1 MFSWLRRKLT
11 GFFGSLK
18 EFPDYA
24 ESPERYKGLRRN
36 IVILMLVVT
45 ILPLFLMG
53 LINHYLYRQTMH
65 DEIVEP
71 LKILVN
77 KTKHSFELNLR
88 ERLSAVSFIAS
99 SHTCAELADNNNL
112 SRIFSVMK
120 REFSGVIDL
129 GFLDPSGVQVSYDGP
144 YKLKG
149 KNYIDQDWYKEARVR
164 NAYISDVFLG
174 YRKLPHLVMAVE
186 RSVTGVCLGCVLRA
200 TIDTNI
206 FIELI
211 ASMGLDPASDA
222 FLLNK
227 HGVLQT
233 PSRFYGQVLE
243 TFPMPLPP
251 ESYEPNVLEMQD
263 TKGRDVII
271 TYAYFAPLGKFE
283 IPLPFILM
291 VVKPRSQVMRAWYT
305 LKTEAFF
312 VFVIGVIILFLVIFK
327 LTDKLVKRLE
337 ESDLRREV
345 AYREMQESG
354 KLASIGRLAA
364 GVAHEINNPLAII
377 NEKAGLIKDLTELT
391 PDFPQKAKML
401 PLTGAILQSVDRCRT
416 ITQRL
421 LGFARRMDVS
431 VELLNLN
438 EVIEE
443 VLGFLEKEALH
454 RNIDLQLNLIEDLP
468 RISSDR
474 GQLQQV
480 FLNILNNAFDAVGDG
495 GQVAIT
501 SFEVDVETVGV
512 SVQDN
517 GQGMTQETMTH
528 LFEPFFTTKKGHGTG
543 LGLSITYGIVK
554 KLGGDIKVKSQLG
567 VGTTFTVFLPKK
579 VLALAG
585 G

>member
-1 MFSWLRRKLT
+1 MFNWLKQKLT
-11 GFFGSLK
+11 GFFGSLR

-24 ESPERYKGLRRN
+24 ESPERYKALRRN

-45 ILPLFLMG
+45 ILPLVLMG

-65 DEIVEP
+65 DEIVQP

-77 KTKHSFELNLR
+77 KTKHSFELFLA

-112 SRIFSVMK
+112 GRIFSVMRK
-120 REFSGVIDL
+120 EFSGVVDL
-129 GFLDPSGVQVSYDGP
+129 GFLDPNGVQISYDGP
-144 YKLKG
+144 YKLQG
-149 KNYIDQDWYKEARVR
+149 KDYTDQDWYKEARVR
-164 NAYISDVFLG
+164 GSYISDVFMG

-200 TIDTNI
+200 TIDTNR
-206 FIELI
+206 FMELI
-211 ASMGLDPASDA
+211 ASMRLDPSSDA

-227 HGVLQT
+227 HGVFQT
-233 PSRFYGQVLE
+233 PSKFYGQVLE
-243 TFPMPLPP
+243 TYPMPLPP
-251 ESYEPNVLEMQD
+251 LSYEPNVLEKKDMN
-263 TKGRDVII
+263 GRDVIV
-271 TYAYFAPLGKFE
+271 TYAYFE
-283 IPLPFILM
+283 SLPFILM
-291 VVKPRSQVMRAWYT
+291 VVKPRSQVMQAWYT

-312 VFVIGVIILFLVIFK
+312 VFAIGVIIIFLVISK

-337 ESDLRREV
+337 EFDTRREV
-345 AYREMQESG
+345 AYSEMQETS

-364 GVAHEINNPLAII
+364 GVAHEVNNPLAII
-377 NEKAGLIKDLTELT
+377 NEKAGLIKDLTEFT
-391 PDFPQKAKML
+391 PDFPQKEKLL

-421 LGFARRMDVS
+421 LGFARRMDIS
-431 VELLNLN
+431 VEMLSLN

-454 RNIDLQLNLIEDLP
+454 RNIDLQLNLAQDLP
-468 RISSDR
+468 RIASDR

-480 FLNILNNAFDAVGDG
+480 FLNILNNAFDAVRDG

-501 SFEVDVETVGV
+501 SFEADIDTVGV

-528 LFEPFFTTKKGHGTG
+528 LFEPFFTTKKGYGTG

-554 KLGGDIKVKSQLG
+554 KLGGDIRVSSQFG
-567 VGTTFTVFLPKK
+567 VGTTFTVFLPKRA
-579 VLALAG
+579 LALAG
-585 G
+585 E

>member
-1 MFSWLRRKLT
+1 MVSWLRQKLT
-11 GFFGSLK
+11 GFFGSLR

-36 IVILMLVVT
+36 IVILMFVVT

-99 SHTCAELADNNNL
+99 SHSCAELSDNNNL

-120 REFSGVIDL
+120 REFSGVVDL
-129 GFLDPSGVQVSYDGP
+129 GFLDPNGVQVSYDGP

-164 NAYISDVFLG
+164 NSYISDVFLG

-233 PSRFYGQVLE
+233 PSKFYGQVLE

-263 TKGRDVII
+263 PKGRDVMV
-271 TYAYFAPLGKFE
+271 TYAYFAPLGKFD

-291 VVKPRSQVMRAWYT
+291 MVKPRSQVMRAWYT

-337 ESDLRREV
+337 ESDVRREV
-345 AYREMQESG
+345 AFREMQESG

-391 PDFPQKAKML
+391 PDFPQKARLL

-431 VELLNLN
+431 VELLNLK

-454 RNIDLQLNLIEDLP
+454 RNIDLQLNLVEDLP
-468 RISSDR
+468 RIASDR

-480 FLNILNNAFDAVGDG
+480 FLNILNNAFDAVEDG

-501 SFEVDVETVGV
+501 SFEIDVDTVGV
-512 SVQDN
+512 SIQDN
-517 GQGMTQETMTH
+517 GQGMTQETMAH
-528 LFEPFFTTKKGHGTG
+528 LFEPFFTTKKGYGTG

-554 KLGGDIKVKSQLG
+554 KLGGDIRVKSQLG
-567 VGTTFTVFLPKK
+567 AGTTFTVFLPKR
-579 VLALAG
+579 ALAG
-585 G
+585 E

>member
-1 MFSWLRRKLT
+1 MFNWLREKVT
-11 GFFGSLK
+11 DFFGSLR

-24 ESPERYKGLRRN
+24 ESPQRYKGLRRN

-45 ILPLFLMG
+45 ILPLTLMG
-53 LINHYLYRQTMH
+53 LINHYVYRETMQ
-65 DEIVEP
+65 DEIVQP

-77 KTKHSFELNLR
+77 KAKHSFELFLA

-99 SHTCAELADNNNL
+99 SHTCAELSDNDNL

-120 REFSGVIDL
+120 KEFSGVVDL
-129 GFLDPSGVQVSYDGP
+129 GFLDPKGVQVSYDGP
-144 YKLKG
+144 YKLQG
-149 KNYIDQDWYKEARVR
+149 KNYTDQDWYKEARVR
-164 NAYISDVFLG
+164 GSYISDVFLG
-174 YRKLPHLVMAVE
+174 YRKLPHIVMAVE

-200 TIDTNI
+200 TIDTNR
-206 FIELI
+206 FTELI
-211 ASMGLDPASDA
+211 ASMRLDPVSDV

-227 HGVLQT
+227 NGVFQT
-233 PSRFYGQVLE
+233 PSKYYGQVLE
-243 TFPMPLPP
+243 TFPMRLPP
-251 ESYEPNVLEMQD
+251 LSYEPNVVEMRD
-263 TKGRDVII
+263 PKGRDVMII
-271 TYAYFAPLGKFE
+271 YAFFE
-283 IPLPFILM
+283 SHPFILM
-291 VVKPRSQVMRAWYT
+291 VVKPRSQVMQAWYT

-312 VFVIGVIILFLVIFK
+312 VFAIGVVIIFLVIFK

-337 ESDLRREV
+337 ESDQRREA
-345 AYREMQESG
+345 AYRQMQEAG

-364 GVAHEINNPLAII
+364 GVAHEVNNPLAII

-391 PDFPQKAKML
+391 PDFPQKEKLL

-431 VELLNLN
+431 IELLSLN

-454 RNIDLQLNLIEDLP
+454 RNIDLQLNLAEDLP
-468 RISSDR
+468 RIASDR

-480 FLNILNNAFDAVGDG
+480 FLNILNNAFEAVVDG
-495 GQVAIT
+495 GKVAIT
-501 SFEVDVETVGV
+501 SFEVDLDMVGV
-512 SVQDN
+512 SIQDD
-517 GQGMTQETMTH
+517 GQGMTQETMAH
-528 LFEPFFTTKKGHGTG
+528 LFDPFFTTKKGYGTG

-554 KLGGDIKVKSQLG
+554 KLGGDIRVESQLG

-579 VLALAG
+579 ALTQAG
-585 G
+585 D

>member
-1 MFSWLRRKLT
+1 MFKWLKEKST
-11 GFFGSLK
+11 GFFSNLR
-18 EFPDYA
+18 ELSAYA
-24 ESPERYKGLRRN
+24 ESPERYKVLRRN
-36 IVILMLVVT
+36 MVMLMLVVT
-45 ILPLFLMG
+45 ILPLVLMG

-65 DEIVEP
+65 DEIVQP

-77 KTKHSFELNLR
+77 KTKHSFELFLA

-99 SHTCAELADNNNL
+99 SHTCAQLADNNNL
-112 SRIFSVMK
+112 IRIFSVMK
-120 REFSGVIDL
+120 KEFIGVVDL

-144 YKLKG
+144 YKLQG
-149 KNYIDQDWYKEARVR
+149 KDYTDQDWYKEVRVR
-164 NAYISDVFLG
+164 GSYTSDVFLG

-186 RSVTGVCLGCVLRA
+186 RSVTGTCLGCVLRA
-200 TIDTNI
+200 TIDTNR
-206 FIELI
+206 FMELI
-211 ASMGLDPASDA
+211 ASMRLAPDSDA

-227 HGVLQT
+227 HGVFQT
-233 PSRFYGQVLE
+233 PSKFYGQVLE
-243 TFPMPLPP
+243 TFPMPLPAL
-251 ESYEPNVLEMQD
+251 SYEPNVLEMKD
-263 TKGRDVII
+263 PRGRDIML
-271 TYAYFAPLGKFE
+271 TYAYFE
-283 IPLPFILM
+283 SLPFILM
-291 VVKPRSQVMRAWYT
+291 VVKPRSQVMQAWYT

-312 VFVIGVIILFLVIFK
+312 VFAIGVVIIFLVIFK

-337 ESDLRREV
+337 ESDVRREV

-391 PDFPQKAKML
+391 PDCPQRAKL
-401 PLTGAILQSVDRCRT
+401 LSLTGPILQSVDRCRT

-501 SFEVDVETVGV
+501 SFEVDVDTVGV

-528 LFEPFFTTKKGHGTG
+528 LFEPFFTTKKGYGTG

-567 VGTTFTVFLPKK
+567 AGTTFTVFLPKK

-585 G
+585 E

>member
-1 MFSWLRRKLT
+1 MVSWLRHKLA
-11 GFFGSLK
+11 GFFGSLR

-24 ESPERYKGLRRN
+24 QSPERYKALRRN
-36 IVILMLVVT
+36 IVIKMLVVT
-45 ILPLFLMG
+45 ILPLVLMG
-53 LINHYLYRQTMH
+53 LINHYLYRQTMQ
-65 DEIVEP
+65 DEIVRP

-77 KTKHSFELNLR
+77 KTKHSFELFLA

-99 SHTCAELADNNNL
+99 SHTCAELADSKNL
-112 SRIFSVMK
+112 SRIFNVMK
-120 REFSGVIDL
+120 KEFSGVVDL
-129 GFLDPSGVQVSYDGP
+129 GFLDPNGVQVSYDGP
-144 YKLKG
+144 YKLQG
-149 KNYIDQDWYKEARVR
+149 KDYTEQDWYKEARVR
-164 NAYISDVFLG
+164 GSYISDVFLG
-174 YRKLPHLVMAVE
+174 YRRLPHLVMAVE

-200 TIDTNI
+200 TIDTNR
-206 FIELI
+206 FMELI
-211 ASMGLDPASDA
+211 AAMRLDPTSDA

-227 HGVLQT
+227 NGVFQT
-233 PSRFYGQVLE
+233 PSQFYGQVLE

-251 ESYEPNVLEMQD
+251 RSYEPNVLEMKD
-263 TKGRDVII
+263 NHGREVMV
-271 TYAYFAPLGKFE
+271 TYAYFE
-283 IPLPFILM
+283 YLPFILM
-291 VVKPRSQVMRAWYT
+291 VVKPRSQLMRAWYT

-312 VFVIGVIILFLVIFK
+312 IFVGGVLIIFLVIFK
-327 LTDKLVKRLE
+327 LADTLVQRLE
-337 ESDLRREV
+337 ESDLKREA
-345 AYREMQESG
+345 AYREMQESS

-391 PDFPQKAKML
+391 PDCPQRQKLL

-431 VELLNLN
+431 VEMLSLN

-454 RNIDLQLNLIEDLP
+454 RNIDLQLNLVKDMP
-468 RISSDR
+468 RIASDR

-480 FLNILNNAFDAVGDG
+480 FLNILNNAFDAVDDG

-501 SFEVDVETVGV
+501 SFEVDINNVGV
-512 SVQDN
+512 TIQDN

-554 KLGGDIKVKSQLG
+554 KLGGDIRVKSQLG
-567 VGTTFTVFLPKK
+567 MGTTFTVFLPKK
-579 VLALAG
+579 ALALSG
-585 G
+585 E

>member
-1 MFSWLRRKLT
+1 MFNWLKQKLT
-11 GFFGSLK
+11 GFFGSLR

-24 ESPERYKGLRRN
+24 ESPERYKALRRN

-45 ILPLFLMG
+45 ILPLVLMG

-65 DEIVEP
+65 DEIVQP

-77 KTKHSFELNLR
+77 KTKHSFELFLA

-112 SRIFSVMK
+112 GRIFSVMRK
-120 REFSGVIDL
+120 EFSGVVDL
-129 GFLDPSGVQVSYDGP
+129 GFLDPNGVQISYDGP
-144 YKLKG
+144 YKLQG
-149 KNYIDQDWYKEARVR
+149 KDYTDQDWYKEARVR
-164 NAYISDVFLG
+164 GSYISDVFMG

-200 TIDTNI
+200 TIDTNR
-206 FIELI
+206 FMELI
-211 ASMGLDPASDA
+211 ASMRLDPSSDA

-227 HGVLQT
+227 HGVFQT
-233 PSRFYGQVLE
+233 PSKFYGQVLE
-243 TFPMPLPP
+243 TYPMPLPP
-251 ESYEPNVLEMQD
+251 LSYEPNVLEKKDMN
-263 TKGRDVII
+263 GRDVIV
-271 TYAYFAPLGKFE
+271 TYAYFE
-283 IPLPFILM
+283 SLPFILM
-291 VVKPRSQVMRAWYT
+291 VVKPRSQVMQAWYT

-312 VFVIGVIILFLVIFK
+312 VFAIGVIIIFLVISK

-337 ESDLRREV
+337 ESDTRREV
-345 AYREMQESG
+345 AYSEMQETS

-364 GVAHEINNPLAII
+364 GVAHEVNNPLAII
-377 NEKAGLIKDLTELT
+377 NEKAGLIKDLTEFT
-391 PDFPQKAKML
+391 PDFPQKEKLL

-421 LGFARRMDVS
+421 LGFARRMDIS
-431 VELLNLN
+431 VEMLSLN

-454 RNIDLQLNLIEDLP
+454 RNIDLQLNLAQDLP
-468 RISSDR
+468 RIASDR

-480 FLNILNNAFDAVGDG
+480 FLNILNNAFDAVRDS

-501 SFEVDVETVGV
+501 SFEADIDTVGV

-528 LFEPFFTTKKGHGTG
+528 LFEPFFTTKKGYGTG

-554 KLGGDIKVKSQLG
+554 KLGGDIRVSSQFG
-567 VGTTFTVFLPKK
+567 VGTTFTVFLPKRA
-579 VLALAG
+579 LPLAG
-585 G
+585 E